1 MSPFDNAIKQ
11 LQKAARVMNLAPD
24 ILEILSHPERVI
36 EVAVP
41 IKMDDGS
48 LKIFEGYRVQ
58 YNSARGPYK
67 GGIRYHSQT
76 DINEVKALAF
86 WMAIK
91 CAVVD
96 IPFGGGKGGITIDP
110 KKLSEGE
117 LERLTR
123 SFTRAIAQ
131 FIGPKVDVPAPDVN
145 TNPKIM
151 DWIVDEYS
159 KFIGKSVPA
168 VVTGK
173 SLENG
178 GSLGRTAATGQGG
191 FYTLREVAK
200 KLKLKPSET
209 TVAIQGFGNV
219 GYHIAKLVFDA
230 GYKLIA
236 IGDSHGAMFDK
247 RGLGMDPDNIM
258 KTKKERGLIGDCYCV
273 GSVCDCEN
281 YTEIS
286 NEELLELKVDVLIPA
301 ALESV
306 ITEKNAGQ
314 IKAKVILELA
324 NGPTTSEADDI
335 LFKKGVTV
343 VPDVLANAGGVTV
356 SYFEWLQNLQNYSW
370 TEQMVLEKLEP
381 IMVNSF
387 AAVWQAKEK
396 YKTDLRTAAYTVA
409 LERIA
414 CALEQNPKS

>member
-1 MSPFDNAIKQ
+1 MNPFENAMQQ
-11 LQKAARVMNLAPD
+11 LNKAARVMNLAPEV
-24 ILEILSHPERVI
+24 LEILSHPERVI

-41 IKMDDGS
+41 VKMDDGS
-48 LKIFEGYRVQ
+48 LKVFDGYRVQ

-67 GGIRYHSQT
+67 GGIRYHPQI

-96 IPFGGGKGGITIDP
+96 IPFGGGKGGITVDP
-110 KKLSEGE
+110 KKLSESE

-123 SFTRAIAQ
+123 SFTRAIAP

-151 DWIVDEYS
+151 DWIVDEYA
-159 KFIGKSVPA
+159 KIEGKITPA

-173 SLENG
+173 SLEHG

-191 FYTLREVAK
+191 FYALREIAK
-200 KLKLKPSET
+200 KMKLKPEET

-219 GYHIAKLVFDA
+219 GYHMAKLVQQA

-236 IGDSHGAMFDK
+236 ISDSHGAIFDK
-247 RGLGMDPDNIM
+247 RGLGMDPDVII
-258 KTKKERGLIGDCYCV
+258 KTKQERGLIGGCYCV

-306 ITEKNAGQ
+306 ITEKNAGK
-314 IKAKVILELA
+314 IKAKVVLELA
-324 NGPTTSEADDI
+324 NGPITADADEI
-335 LFKKGVTV
+335 LFKKNIVV

-356 SYFEWLQNLQNYSW
+356 SYFEWLQNVQNYSW
-370 TEQMVLEKLEP
+370 TEAMVLEKLEP
-381 IMVNSF
+381 IMIDSF
-387 AAVWQAKEK
+387 AAVWRSQEK
-396 YKTDLRTAAYTVA
+396 YQTDLRTAAYTVA
-409 LERIA
+409 LKRIA
-414 CALEQNPKS
+414 ESIKT

>member
-1 MSPFDNAIKQ
+1 MNPFENAQAQ
-11 LQKAARVMNLAPD
+11 LHKAAAVMKLAPD
-24 ILEILSHPERVI
+24 ILELLSHPDRVI

-41 IKMDDGS
+41 VKMDDGS
-48 LKIFEGYRVQ
+48 LKVFDGYRVQ
-58 YNSARGPYK
+58 YNKARGPYK
-67 GGIRYHSQT
+67 GGLRFHSQT

-86 WMAIK
+86 WMSIK

-96 IPFGGGKGGITIDP
+96 LPFGGAKGGITVDP
-110 KKLSEGE
+110 KKLSAGE

-123 SFTRAIAQ
+123 SFTRAIAP
-131 FIGPKVDVPAPDVN
+131 FIGPQIDVPAPDVN

-151 DWIVDEYS
+151 DWLVDEYGRLQ
-159 KFIGKSVPA
+159 GKVVPA

-173 SLENG
+173 SIEQG

-191 FYTLREVAK
+191 FYILREVAK

-219 GYHIAKLVFDA
+219 GYHMAKLVYQA

-236 IGDSHGAMFDK
+236 ISDSHGAMFDK

-258 KTKKERGLIGDCYCV
+258 KTKQERGLVGGCYCV

-286 NEELLELKVDVLIPA
+286 NEALLELKVDVLIPA

-306 ITEKNAGQ
+306 ITEKNAGKV
-314 IKAKVILELA
+314 KAKVILELA
-324 NGPTTSEADDI
+324 NGPTTPEADVI
-335 LFKKGVTV
+335 LQKKGVMV

-356 SYFEWLQNLQNYSW
+356 SYFEWLQNIQNYNW

-381 IMVNSF
+381 IMVKSF
-387 AAVWQAKEK
+387 NTVYAAGEK
-396 YKTDLRTAAYTVA
+396 YGVDLRMAAYTVA
-409 LERIA
+409 LDRI
-414 CALEQNPKS
+414 QQKIIRP

>member
-1 MSPFDNAIKQ
+1 MNPFENAQAQ
-11 LQKAARVMNLAPD
+11 LHKAAAVMKLAPD
-24 ILEILSHPERVI
+24 ILELLSHPDRVI

-41 IKMDDGS
+41 VKMDDGS
-48 LKIFEGYRVQ
+48 LKVFDGYRVQ
-58 YNSARGPYK
+58 YNKARGPYK
-67 GGIRYHSQT
+67 GGLRFHSQT

-86 WMAIK
+86 WMSIK

-96 IPFGGGKGGITIDP
+96 IPFGGAKGGITVDP
-110 KKLSEGE
+110 KKLSAGE

-123 SFTRAIAQ
+123 SFTRAIAP
-131 FIGPKVDVPAPDVN
+131 FIGPQIDVPAPDVN

-151 DWIVDEYS
+151 DWLVDEYGRLQ
-159 KFIGKSVPA
+159 GKVVPA

-173 SLENG
+173 SIEQG

-191 FYTLREVAK
+191 FYILREVAK

-219 GYHIAKLVFDA
+219 GYHMAKLVQQA

-236 IGDSHGAMFDK
+236 ISDSHGAMFDK

-258 KTKKERGLIGDCYCV
+258 KTKQERGLVGGCYCV

-286 NEELLELKVDVLIPA
+286 NEALLELKVDVLIPA

-306 ITEKNAGQ
+306 ITEKNAGKV
-314 IKAKVILELA
+314 KAKVILELA
-324 NGPTTSEADDI
+324 NGPTTPEADVI
-335 LFKKGVTV
+335 LQKKGVMV

-356 SYFEWLQNLQNYSW
+356 SYFEWLQNIQNYNW

-381 IMVNSF
+381 IMVKSF
-387 AAVWQAKEK
+387 NTVYAAGEK
-396 YKTDLRTAAYTVA
+396 YGVDLRMAAYTVA
-409 LERIA
+409 LDRI
-414 CALEQNPKS
+414 QQKITRP